1 MNIELKDKNG
11 ITLKTAGKYCSE
23 DVGVIPKLQSK
34 SVATNGSVVADEGY
48 CGLDSVT
55 VAVPATPTQEKTV
68 DLAMASGNQ
77 IISPDAGKNLSKV
90 TVTKPSTLVAGN
102 IKTGVSIGGVTGT
115 LEAKKEEEAK
125 TVDLNMASGN
135 QTITPT
141 SGKVL
146 SQVVVKKPATMLPE
160 NIKKNVNI
168 GGVTGTLEPQT
179 APTLQTKTVTP
190 TKSQQNIA
198 ADSGYDGLSGVTV
211 NAIPDNYV
219 IPTGTVNITA
229 NGTHDVSGKASV
241 VVAVPSSQPTLNAPT
256 IAINDKTLTITNPA
270 SNGNFVTKFK
280 VFSNGTALTEAV
292 IKGSTTTVD
301 LSTLLTESG
310 TYSIT
315 AKASAANFNDSV
327 ASSAVE
333 YVIQAAQKY
342 TITVTNTGNYDI
354 TFTQNGVTLTTV
366 AGSGA
371 GGSGSGSFEAEA
383 GTVTSDTGFA
393 LYMNNATV
401 CTGGVTVDSDFS
413 TSPTFTITG
422 DGTITVDPWCLIEG
436 TQITLA
442 DGSTKAVE
450 NITYDDELLVWNFYD
465 GKFDTAKPTWIK
477 VAEVAPRYNLV
488 KFSNGSEV
496 GFVGA
501 GGEKGYHR
509 IFNKEAGAF
518 THTGCKETPNGT
530 TTFAQDGTFPTVVSQ
545 EVVEKEVKFYNVIT
559 DKHYNLFANGILT
572 SCKLSNKY
580 RIEDMKYVG
589 EKLIS
594 DEQEKAYFDR
604 IENKRK

>member
-11 ITLKTAGKYCSE
+11 ITLKTAGKYCSS

-55 VAVPATPTQEKTV
+55 VDVPATPTQEKTV
-68 DLAMASGNQ
+68 DLAMASGDQ
-77 IISPDAGKNLSKV
+77 VIPPDSGYDLSKV
-90 TVTKPSTLVAGN
+90 TVKKPSTLVASN
-102 IKTGVSIGGVTGT
+102 IKTGVNIGGITGT
-115 LEAKKEEEAK
+115 LETQKEEEAG
-125 TVDLNMASGN
+125 TA
-135 QTITPT
+135 TITANGSQTFSPT
-141 SGKVL
+141 SGKVF
-146 SQVVVKKPATMLPE
+146 SKFTATV
-160 NIKKNVNI
+160 NVQ
-168 GGVTGTLEPQT
+168 PK
-179 APTLQTKTVTP
+179 LQTKTVTP
-190 TKSQQNIA
+190 TKSQQSVSS
-198 ADSGYDGLSGVTV
+198 DSGYDGLSTVTV
-211 NAIPDNYV
+211 NAIPTDYI
-219 IPTGTVNITA
+219 IPSGNQNITA
-229 NGTHDVSGKASV
+229 NGTYDIKEKASV

-256 IAINDKTLTITNPA
+256 ITIDDKTLKITNPA

-292 IKGSTTTVD
+292 IKGSTTTVN
-301 LSTLLTESG
+301 LSTLLTTAG

-315 AKASAANFNDSV
+315 AKASAANFNDSA
-327 ASSAVE
+327 ASNAEE
-333 YVIQAAQKY
+333 YVVQAAQKY

-393 LYMNNATV
+393 LYMDSATV

-422 DGTITVDPWCLIEG
+422 DGTITVAPWCLIEG

-450 NITYDDELLVWNFYD
+450 NITYDDELLVWNFYA
-465 GKFDTAKPTWIK
+465 GRFDKAKPTWIK

-530 TTFAQDGTFPTVVSQ
+530 TTFAQDGTFPTVISQ

-559 DKHYNLFANGILT
+559 ENHYNLFANGILT
-572 SCKLSNKY
+572 SCRLSNKY

-589 EKLIS
+589 KKLIS
-594 DEQEKAYFDR
+594 DEQEKAYFER

>member
-11 ITLKTAGKYCSE
+11 ITLKTAGKYCSS

-77 IISPDAGKNLSKV
+77 
-90 TVTKPSTLVAGN
+90 
-102 IKTGVSIGGVTGT
+102 
-115 LEAKKEEEAK
+115 
-125 TVDLNMASGN
+125 
-135 QTITPT
+135 TITPT

-146 SQVVVKKPATMLPE
+146 SQVVVKKPATLIAG
-160 NIKKNVNI
+160 NIKKDVNI
-168 GGVTGTLEPQT
+168 GGVTGTLELQT
-179 APTLQTKTVTP
+179 APKLQTKTVTP
-190 TKSQQNIA
+190 RKSQQNVSP
-198 ADSGYDGLSGVTV
+198 DSGYDGLSGVTV

-219 IPTGTVNITA
+219 IPTGTVNITT

-270 SNGNFVTKFK
+270 TNGNFVTCYRIF
-280 VFSNGTALTEAV
+280 NGSAELAV
-292 IKGSTTTVD
+292 VTSKTVY
-301 LSTLLTESG
+301 LSTLLTETG

-315 AKASAANFNDSV
+315 VKASAPNFNNSAASNAVSYEVAAAGYNVTVTAENYDLSIYDGQSTSGTKLGSLNGGGDS
-327 ASSAVE
+327 
-333 YVIQAAQKY
+333 
-342 TITVTNTGNYDI
+342 ITVVCTSGYLYFSTIAAYGSI
-354 TFTQNGVTLTTV
+354 TSV
-366 AGSGA
+366 
-371 GGSGSGSFEAEA
+371 
-383 GTVTSDTGFA
+383 
-393 LYMNNATV
+393 
-401 CTGGVTVDSDFS
+401 TGGVTIVDDY
-413 TSPTFTITG
+413 TVKVTG
-422 DGTITVDPWCLIEG
+422 DGTVSAKYMCMIEG

-442 DGSTKAVE
+442 DGTTKAIE
-450 NITYDDELLVWNFYD
+450 DITYDDELLVWNFYA
-465 GKFDTAKPTWIK
+465 GRFDKAKPSWIK
-477 VAEVAPRYNLV
+477 IEETAPRYNLV

-518 THTGCKETPNGT
+518 TYTGNLKETPNGT
-530 TTFAQDGTFPTVVSQ
+530 TTFAQDETFPTVISQ
-545 EVVEKEVKFYNVIT
+545 EVIEKSVKYYNVIT

-580 RIEDMKYVG
+580 RIEDMRYIG

-594 DEQEKAYFDR
+594 EEEEKV
-604 IENKRK
+604 IWEEKNKLRK